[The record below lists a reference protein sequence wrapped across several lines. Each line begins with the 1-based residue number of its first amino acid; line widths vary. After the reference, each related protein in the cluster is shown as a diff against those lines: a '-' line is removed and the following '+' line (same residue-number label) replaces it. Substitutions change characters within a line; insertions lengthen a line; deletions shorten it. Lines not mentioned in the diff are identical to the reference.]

1 VRGPALTR
9 DRERARQLRRFPTEA
24 EVFLWRQLRSRAF
37 QGLKFRRQVA
47 LGKYIADFVCL
58 EKRLIIEVDGGQ
70 HNEQAQRQYDEVR
83 DEWLRSQ
90 GFRILRYWN
99 NEVFEEF
106 EAIAEAI
113 WRAAKE
119 ALTPDPSPAR
129 GEGRKN
135 TEGATLRVNASE
147 VGTRLQRRLRA
158 RSSGLPA
165 VGRRRGE
172 CC

>member
-1 VRGPALTR
+1 LSR
-9 DRERARQLRRFPTEA
+9 DVDRARELRRSPTEA

-70 HNEQAQRQYDEVR
+70 HNEQVQRQYDEVR

-119 ALTPDPSPAR
+119 APSPPTPLPR
-129 GEGRKN
+129 GER
-135 TEGATLRVNASE
+135 GA
-147 VGTRLQRRLRA
+147 GKRRA
-158 RSSGLPA
+158 HSQ
-165 VGRRRGE
+165 E
-172 CC
+172 

>member
-1 VRGPALTR
+1 MNPVPLSPRGRGARGEGPLLTR
-9 DRERARQLRRFPTEA
+9 DVDRARELRRSPTEA

-70 HNEQAQRQYDEVR
+70 HNEEANRQYDRAR
-83 DEWLRSQ
+83 DKWLRSQ

-106 EAIAEAI
+106 EGIAEAI

-119 ALTPDPSPAR
+119 APSPPALSPAR
-129 GEGRKN
+129 GEGRRK
-135 TEGATLRVNASE
+135 T
-147 VGTRLQRRLRA
+147 
-158 RSSGLPA
+158 
-165 VGRRRGE
+165 
-172 CC
+172 